1 MTLQLPVEA
10 GHEGGLVV
18 VRHRGEENLFEFVES
33 SSRYFYLTV
42 YSYWEFD
49 LEKVTFVWR
58 LAIVIGLELFERSGL
73 ELVDYPLVVYH
84 RRFNFRIPFHTNNWE
99 KCCMGGTRAGFKR
112 SSRLIVVNRN
122 EVPVGYALVRPGIL
136 VSPKDQPL

>member
-1 MTLQLPVEA
+1 MTLQLPVES

-18 VRHRGEENLFEFVES
+18 VRHRSEENLFDFVES

-42 YSYWEFD
+42 YSYGEFD

-84 RRFNFRIPFHTNNWE
+84 RRFNFRIPFHTNN
-99 KCCMGGTRAGFKR
+99 
-112 SSRLIVVNRN
+112 
-122 EVPVGYALVRPGIL
+122 
-136 VSPKDQPL
+136 